1 MSTNQSNAKYLNIR
15 DIAKLAGVSTA
26 TVSRVLNHPELT
38 SPEIRARVQAIVQEH
53 HYVPNQMVKSLF
65 SHSADSIAVFVYD
78 MANPFFI
85 ALIQEL
91 NRVAFDH
98 KHALLIC
105 DTSNDI
111 QKESDYLDYCAAIR
125 VKGIILTEGFEFNPA
140 SNQLH
145 SPLVMFDRVGQ
156 NVWPSVQSDNTAAI
170 ARAVKYLHNLN
181 HRRIACIAPDTGL
194 ASIQCRCEGYRSAM
208 EESGLFRPEYLY
220 DRPAPLSAAT
230 GIDALNYFFSLPE
243 PPTAILCSNDLI
255 AQGVHFR
262 AAQMNISVPR
272 NLSIIGFDGIP
283 LGSAA
288 IPLTTIKQD
297 IPAIAKTL
305 FELCLHPPKE
315 PRVTIL
321 PTEFIPGQTCGWC
334 SR

>member
-15 DIAKLAGVSTA
+15 DIAKLAVVSTA

-194 ASIQCRCEGYRSAM
+194 ASIQCRREGYRRAM

>member
-38 SPEIRARVQAIVQEH
+38 SSEIRARVQAIVQEH

-170 ARAVKYLHNLN
+170 ARASSTCTTSITAASPVSP
-181 HRRIACIAPDTGL
+181 RIRASPPFNAGARAIAAPWRSPGCS
-194 ASIQCRCEGYRSAM
+194 ARSICTTAPRRSAPRRA
-208 EESGLFRPEYLY
+208 STRSITFSPCPSRP
-220 DRPAPLSAAT
+220 PPSFAAM
-230 GIDALNYFFSLPE
+230 I
-243 PPTAILCSNDLI
+243 
-255 AQGVHFR
+255 
-262 AAQMNISVPR
+262 
-272 NLSIIGFDGIP
+272 
-283 LGSAA
+283 
-288 IPLTTIKQD
+288 
-297 IPAIAKTL
+297 
-305 FELCLHPPKE
+305 
-315 PRVTIL
+315 
-321 PTEFIPGQTCGWC
+321 
-334 SR
+334 

>member
-38 SPEIRARVQAIVQEH
+38 SPEIRARVQTIVQEH

-85 ALIQEL
+85 ALI
-91 NRVAFDH
+91 RVAFDH

-105 DTSNDI
+105 DASNDI
-111 QKESDYLDYCAAIR
+111 QRESDYLDYCAAIR

-194 ASIQCRCEGYRSAM
+194 ASIQCRCARSICTT
-208 EESGLFRPEYLY
+208 
-220 DRPAPLSAAT
+220 AP
-230 GIDALNYFFSLPE
+230 
-243 PPTAILCSNDLI
+243 
-255 AQGVHFR
+255 R
-262 AAQMNISVPR
+262 RSVPR
-272 NLSIIGFDGIP
+272 RASTRSITFSP
-283 LGSAA
+283 CPSRPPPSFAA
-288 IPLTTIKQD
+288 MI
-297 IPAIAKTL
+297 
-305 FELCLHPPKE
+305 
-315 PRVTIL
+315 
-321 PTEFIPGQTCGWC
+321 
-334 SR
+334 